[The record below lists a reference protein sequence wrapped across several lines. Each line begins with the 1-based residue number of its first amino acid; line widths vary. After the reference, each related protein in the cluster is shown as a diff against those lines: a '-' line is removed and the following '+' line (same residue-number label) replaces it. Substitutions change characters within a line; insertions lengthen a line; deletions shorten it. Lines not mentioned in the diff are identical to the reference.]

1 MVLGLIF
8 STKKV
13 SEYYSIFAQV
23 SQLEEKQNKLQETL
37 AELEKKAEQVKAKK
51 SSSGDHLLKLIE
63 KKDEYVKAM
72 AKTRN

>member
-51 SSSGDHLLKLIE
+51 MFKW
-63 KKDEYVKAM
+63 
-72 AKTRN
+72 